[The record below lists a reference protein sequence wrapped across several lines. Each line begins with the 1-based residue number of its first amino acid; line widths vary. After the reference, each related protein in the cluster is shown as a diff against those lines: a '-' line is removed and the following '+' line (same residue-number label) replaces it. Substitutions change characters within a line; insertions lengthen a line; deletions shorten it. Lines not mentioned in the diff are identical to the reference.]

1 MARLNTQFQVP
12 YMCCYSQ
19 DGEIIY
25 IDKRLPRYWMLGGKE
40 VDVYPFLIVHEC
52 VEKQLED
59 DCGYNY
65 RYAHTRATGQERKA
79 VERAGVNW
87 GDYQKAMLG
96 EVKKLERLTGMVP
109 NDLDLKPEHDWHDTH
124 ELREIRKWQANPE
137 EPEDAS
143 GE

>member
-12 YMCCYSQ
+12 YLAGYSQ
-19 DGEIIY
+19 DDETIY
-25 IDKRLPRYWMLGGKE
+25 IDKRVPRYWMLGGKE

-52 VEKQLED
+52 VEKSLED
-59 DCGYNY
+59 TCGYSY
-65 RYAHTRATGQERKA
+65 QYSHEAATKQERRA

-87 GDYQKAMLG
+87 DEYQKAMLG
-96 EVKKLERLTGMVP
+96 EVKKIEELTGVVP
-109 NDLDLKPEHDWHDTH
+109 DDLDLKPEADWHDTH
-124 ELREIRKWQANPE
+124 ELHEIRKWQLNPE